1 MRVIRFCLIILT
13 ALIITTIV
21 FAQQKSE
28 VSVPPKIQEGFVN
41 VDGGQV
47 WYQIV
52 GTKNATPLLVL
63 HGGPG
68 YPHDYLEPIADLA
81 KERPVI
87 FYDQLGCG
95 KSERPLDSTLYTIGR
110 FVTELAQVRKALH
123 LDRVHIL
130 GHSWGSMLAIDY
142 LLTKPE
148 GVGSV
153 ILAGPCLNSQQ
164 WVKDQK
170 KYLTAFPDSIQQLIE
185 ISERD
190 GTTDSDEYQAAIEL
204 FFHRHVC
211 RKDPLPEYM
220 LRTMDGAGLDVYAF
234 MWGPSEFYCTGNL
247 KDYDRTDRLEE
258 ISVPVLF
265 TCGQYDGARPET
277 VKRYHSLLSESELV
291 VFEQSSHTPHIE
303 EPDAFLKTIK
313 DFLNRVEESSGFED

>member
-1 MRVIRFCLIILT
+1 MRVIRFCLTILI
-13 ALIITTIV
+13 ASIMTTIV
-21 FAQQKSE
+21 FAQQKNE
-28 VSVPPKIQEGFVN
+28 VSVTPKIKEGYVN

-52 GTKNATPLLVL
+52 GTGNAIPLLVL

-68 YPHDYLEPIADLA
+68 YPHDYLEPIADLGN
-81 KERPVI
+81 ERPVI

-95 KSERPLDSTLYTIGR
+95 KSERPLDSALYTIER
-110 FVTELAQVRKALH
+110 FVKELAEIREALH

-130 GHSWGSMLAIDY
+130 GHSWGSMLATDY

-148 GVGSV
+148 GVISV
-153 ILAGPCLNSQQ
+153 ILASPCLNSQQ

-170 KYLTAFPDSIQQLIE
+170 KYLTAFPDSIQQLIK
-185 ISERD
+185 ISEQQ

-204 FFHRHVC
+204 FYSRHVC
-211 RKDPLPEYM
+211 RKDPWPEYM
-220 LRTMDGAGLDVYAF
+220 VRAMAGVGADVYTY

-247 KDYDRTDRLEE
+247 KDYDRTDRLGE
-258 ISVPVLF
+258 ITVPVLF

-277 VKRYHSLLSESELV
+277 VKRFH
-291 VFEQSSHTPHIE
+291 
-303 EPDAFLKTIK
+303 
-313 DFLNRVEESSGFED
+313 